1 MVKNCRNRNMMVREQ
16 ASRKLFFSRRE
27 SMEHPP
33 PRSLPLFY
41 HLLTSIKKLSAQR
54 IVMNKTVPN
63 WGFGNRLSESIL
75 GKNGMGPPPP
85 FYMSPVV
92 IMLQCTAY
100 QDCPWSICWATEY
113 PNMSPVLPLCL
124 TGFSVSR
131 LKACTGLKLRI
142 KEHSKTDITGALLL
156 HPATISLLSLRH
168 REHREESWKV
178 VLSATK
184 LKSHGLYIMITYR
197 IVRKIFDLRWNL
209 QSFTINT

>member
-1 MVKNCRNRNMMVREQ
+1 MMVREQ

-33 PRSLPLFY
+33 PLPPFVLSPVNVYQDFVS
-41 HLLTSIKKLSAQR
+41 TKNSNEQNSSKLRVWEQAFWKPFRNQR
-54 IVMNKTVPN
+54 DGI
-63 WGFGNRLSESIL
+63 
-75 GKNGMGPPPP
+75 PP

-142 KEHSKTDITGALLL
+142 KEHSITDITGVLLL

-184 LKSHGLYIMITYR
+184 LNSHGLYIMIKLLGRFLTF
-197 IVRKIFDLRWNL
+197 VGIFNHSL
-209 QSFTINT
+209 